1 VREETVS
8 NDYKVK
14 ILKVK
19 SSYTFFV
26 GDKSDKWNRRNE
38 PYYKKHER
46 SGSRDHR
53 SSRTPS
59 YRSRD
64 EPLTPNVR
72 LRDTPSR

>member
-1 VREETVS
+1 M
-8 NDYKVK
+8 
-14 ILKVK
+14 LKVK
-19 SSYTFFV
+19 LLYTFFV
-26 GDKSDKWNRRNE
+26 GDKSDKWHRRNE
-38 PYYKKHER
+38 PYYKKQER
-46 SGSRDHR
+46 SGNRDHR

>member
-1 VREETVS
+1 MIFLNKHFEVE
-8 NDYKVK
+8 
-14 ILKVK
+14 L
-19 SSYTFFV
+19 SYYTSIV
-26 GDKSDKWNRRNE
+26 GDKSDKRNQRNE

-46 SGSRDHR
+46 SGSRDYR

-59 YRSRD
+59 IRSKD